1 MEIRTVTLKNFKT
14 HADSHYEFCPGTNAI
29 CGENGA
35 GKTSILEAIAW
46 ALFDHSDYTRG
57 ELIRTGARSAQV
69 AVTFISHLDE
79 RLYEVR
85 RCTHRNYSLH
95 DPQLNINLGL
105 TKLEDVQAWLR
116 THLGVP
122 PQTNLARLFAETIG
136 IPQGSFTTDFLR
148 RPAERKKIFDPILKV
163 EAYKQTYDQLRDL
176 ENHARSEVA
185 TLFQQLDYY
194 EQQLADWPAL
204 QQQQQTLA
212 AEIAQDETTL
222 AHLTQEVTTLQATV
236 ANLTAKAQSLEALAN
251 QVHRL
256 ELQVASQ
263 TTMLERLELAWQG
276 AKAAADLCRAKRDAF
291 NTYQAA
297 QEQLQ
302 QLAAQRRQQQAL
314 GQQQDALTQQL
325 RTREAEVLQLQ
336 GQLST
341 VTELRQSLAHW
352 QQLVPQQE
360 QLEQRLKPIL
370 QTLQATTAV
379 QQQQQTLQSQYEQRC
394 SQLERLQ
401 ADIAVLERGAVQA
414 QQIPVLEQERTQLQ
428 GQLNRLQA
436 GQAFAVDLQALIQQA
451 QEPYAQQQRQV
462 VSAQRL
468 LKTILRQHPDLAVVQ
483 QTLESGLALNAELL
497 HSLQA
502 QLDALNDSAAMNVLT
517 EQIQQITQSL
527 QTAHAIQ
534 QRQAVLPHKRQQAQ
548 EIQQELLHIQQQK
561 DACIQQ
567 LAQIPKFQAEVAQ
580 LEAELQLLQDPR
592 GHLRFLQ
599 QQLQAAAATESKLA
613 QVQTS
618 LAPLQE
624 KIFQI
629 NDQIA
634 AFADLEAQIEA
645 QELLLQTHDDD
656 YQQYLRHREQ
666 ANTFRELDPQRK
678 TAQAELAALQ
688 TEVETA
694 SVALQEVQQ
703 TFNPQVLAERS
714 LALSQLQQ
722 QQHQLQG
729 GLQPK
734 RAQLQDL
741 NQRLADRQRIADQRA
756 QDQQLVVRK
765 QQILQFID
773 DARAIYKQSGPR
785 IAQYY
790 QAEVS
795 FIADQ
800 LFREL
805 LNRDEVTLEWT
816 EDYDIRVKERGDWR
830 SFRSLSGG
838 EQMCAALAVR
848 LALLRALA
856 DINVAFFDEPTT
868 NMDQQ
873 RRQQLATAINNL
885 KAFRQLIVIS
895 HDDTFEAVTEH
906 VIRVERHLSS

>member
-1 MEIRTVTLKNFKT
+1 MEIRTVTLKNFKI
-14 HADSHYEFCPGTNAI
+14 HADSHYEFRPGTNAI

-35 GKTSILEAIAW
+35 GKTSILEGIAW

-57 ELIRTGARSAQV
+57 ELIRTGAKSAQV
-69 AVTFISHLDE
+69 AVAFISHLDE

-95 DPQLNINLGL
+95 DPQLNISLGL
-105 TKLEDVQAWLR
+105 TKLEDVQVWLR
-116 THLGVP
+116 EHLGVP

-136 IPQGSFTTDFLR
+136 IPQGTFTTDFLR
-148 RPAERKKIFDPILKV
+148 RPTERKKIFDPILKV

-176 ENHARSEVA
+176 ETHARGEVA
-185 TLFQQLDYY
+185 SLFQQLDYY

-204 QQQQQTLA
+204 QQQQQALT
-212 AEIAQDETTL
+212 AEIAQDETNLTY
-222 AHLTQEVTTLQATV
+222 LTQEVTSRQTMV
-236 ANLTAKAQSLEALAN
+236 AELAAKAQSIETLAT

-256 ELQVASQ
+256 DLQVASQ
-263 TTMLERLELAWQG
+263 TAMLERLDLTWQS
-276 AKAAADLCRAKRDAF
+276 AKAAADLCRAKRDTF
-291 NTYQAA
+291 NTYKAA

-302 QLAAQRRQQQAL
+302 QLATQRRQQQDVYR
-314 GQQQDALTQQL
+314 QRDTLTQQL
-325 RTREAEVLQLQ
+325 RSREAEMLQLQ

-341 VTELRQSLAHW
+341 VTELRQSLVHW
-352 QQLVPQQE
+352 QQLVPQQT
-360 QLEQRLKPIL
+360 QLEQQLQPVV
-370 QTLQATTAV
+370 QTLQASPAV
-379 QQQQQTLQSQYEQRC
+379 QQQQQNLQKQYGQRQA
-394 SQLERLQ
+394 QLERLQ
-401 ADIAVLERGAVQA
+401 ADLTTLAEGATQA

-436 GQAFAVDLQALIQQA
+436 GQAFAVDLQALITQA
-451 QEPYAQQQRQV
+451 QEPYERQQRQV
-462 VSAQRL
+462 SSAQRL
-468 LKTILRQHPDLAVVQ
+468 LQTVLRQHPDLAVVQ
-483 QTLESGLALNAELL
+483 QALASGLALNAKLL
-497 HSLQA
+497 RTLQD
-502 QLDALNDSAAMNVLT
+502 QLEALSDSVAMDALT
-517 EQIQQITQSL
+517 KRIQQVTHTL
-527 QTAHAIQ
+527 QKAHTFQ
-534 QRQAVLPHKRQQAQ
+534 QQQTILQLKQQQAHD
-548 EIQQELLHIQQQK
+548 IQQELAQIQQQQ
-561 DACIQQ
+561 DACTQQ
-567 LAQIPKFQAEVAQ
+567 LAQIPALQAEVAQ
-580 LEAELQLLQDPR
+580 LEAQLQHLQDPR
-592 GHLRFLQ
+592 GHLRLLQ
-599 QQLQAAAATESKLA
+599 QQLQAAAATENKLA
-613 QVQTS
+613 QLQTS
-618 LAPLQE
+618 LTPLQE
-624 KIFQI
+624 TITQF
-629 NDQIA
+629 NDQVA

-645 QELLLQTHDDD
+645 QQLLLQTHDAD

-678 TAQAELAALQ
+678 TTQAELATLQ
-688 TEVETA
+688 SEAENA
-694 SVALQEVQQ
+694 SAALQEAQQ
-703 TFNPQVLAERS
+703 TFDPQMLAEQNV
-714 LALSQLQQ
+714 ALSQLQQ
-722 QQHQLQG
+722 RQHQLQG

-734 RAQLQDL
+734 CTQLQDL
-741 NQRLADRQRIADQRA
+741 DQRLENRQKIANQRT

-765 QQILQFID
+765 QQILQFIA
-773 DARAIYKQSGPR
+773 DARVIYNQSGPR

-873 RRQQLATAINNL
+873 RRQQLAMAISNL

-895 HDDTFEAVTEH
+895 HDDTFETITEH
-906 VIRVERHLSS
+906 VIRLERHLS